1 MPGSCGRLFGNIIFN
16 LANGIQEDFPLTE
29 FNSAHEGLSAENL
42 EYAVNSADDVNSY
55 KLETHESE
63 TFRKKVIVSHLFPKE
78 GIEEFKKGTD
88 KGIVFINVTG
98 ESIPEVQLNATI
110 KNLLHRI
117 HKLNNNEPLSER
129 LKNSIGKYIERYAI
143 MTNSLFTTSIL
154 SDPIKIN
161 EVLRHYASEEY
172 SKLAY
177 HSHGDYIDNS
187 TVIEDDQ
194 VFRIEFDTM
203 FVKNPEGRYTTL
215 VRLSDWL
222 NVEYDQNIHRIY
234 SEYERGQEALF
245 EKYCPWFLAEKGQ
258 DGSN

>member
-16 LANGIQEDFPLTE
+16 LVNGIPEDFPLTE

-42 EYAVNSADDVNSY
+42 EYAMQSTDDVNKH
-55 KLETHESE
+55 KLETLESE

-78 GIEEFKKGTD
+78 GIEEFKKRTD

-98 ESIPEVQLNATI
+98 ESIPEVQMNATI

-117 HKLNNNEPLSER
+117 RKLNNNEPLSDR

-143 MTNSLFTTSIL
+143 MTDSLFTTSIL
-154 SDPIKIN
+154 SDQTKMD
-161 EVLRHYASEEY
+161 EVLRFYAGEEY
-172 SKLAY
+172 TRMVYS
-177 HSHGDYIDNS
+177 SHGDYIDNS
-187 TVIEDDQ
+187 TMIEDDQ

-203 FVKNPEGRYTTL
+203 FVKNSDGRYTTL

-222 NVEYDQNIHRIY
+222 GVDYNQNIHRIY
-234 SEYERGQEALF
+234 SEYERGQKALF

-258 DGSN
+258 HGSN